1 MMYYMSPYS
10 IHVRPIALSEIGRLK
25 QFLYAAIFV
34 PPGIEPPPFSVVELP
49 ELKAYVADF
58 GSCPGDFAFVA
69 AGQGQLLGAAWCRL
83 LPGYHWLGAN
93 MPVLALSVL
102 PPYRGQGV
110 GTALLQAL
118 LQQVRQNGYCGMVL
132 SVQRAN
138 PAVRLYQRMNFEI
151 VAEKGEEWLMRHA
164 FQEGQK

>member
-1 MMYYMSPYS
+1 
-10 IHVRPIALSEIGRLK
+10 
-25 QFLYAAIFV
+25 
-34 PPGIEPPPFSVVELP
+34 
-49 ELKAYVADF
+49 
-58 GSCPGDFAFVA
+58 
-69 AGQGQLLGAAWCRL
+69 
-83 LPGYHWLGAN
+83 

-102 PPYRGQGV
+102 PPYRGQGI

-118 LQQVRQNGYCGMVL
+118 LQQVRQNGYRGMVL

-164 FQEGQK
+164 F

>member
-83 LPGYHWLGAN
+83 LTGYHWLGGEYARVG
-93 MPVLALSVL
+93 PIRIAAVSRARDWYCFVAGLIATSAPKRVLRDGSVR
-102 PPYRGQGV
+102 PAGKPR
-110 GTALLQAL
+110 
-118 LQQVRQNGYCGMVL
+118 
-132 SVQRAN
+132 RA
-138 PAVRLYQRMNFEI
+138 AVPTDEF
-151 VAEKGEEWLMRHA
+151 
-164 FQEGQK
+164 